1 MDFLAM
7 KSKFGLLGRDFLTWL
22 YFRCET
28 TQGQLTEA
36 GEGAEVFFDDALAL
50 MGEGDKPAVSS
61 FRGDPSSMR
70 SELAVALKQGK
81 KIAKAKIQIV
91 TGEGNW
97 SLTLDTDEWLL
108 RSLKMPTTMVDGSDP
123 EAVLLDRL
131 ALIERGEEVVEG
143 IFGHYLGLRT
153 DQKAYEAMV
162 QDLAN
167 WIDTL

>member
-22 YFRCET
+22 YFRCESA
-28 TQGQLTEA
+28 QGQLPEA
-36 GEGAEVFFDDALAL
+36 GDGTEVFFDDALAL
-50 MGEGDKPAVSS
+50 MGEGDKPALSS

-97 SLTLDTDEWLL
+97 TMTLDTDEWLL
-108 RSLKMPTTMVDGSDP
+108 RSLKMPTSLADGSDP

-131 ALIERGEEVVEG
+131 ALLERGEEVVEAL
-143 IFGHYLGLRT
+143 FEHYLKLRC
-153 DQKAYEAMV
+153 DQSAYEGMV
-162 QDLAN
+162 DALAK
-167 WIDTL
+167 WIDPL